1 MTKMSFIAEQLSA
14 RKIPPLGFENR
25 DPEVRRREIIDI
37 LSDHI
42 YGRTPDFQS
51 EVSASLTYCY
61 ENCFAGHS
69 RHCHY
74 TITVTTPSGPYT
86 FPLYLTY
93 PKSDQKVPLVIY
105 ISFDMNTP
113 SGFTPDEEIN
123 QRGVA
128 IAKFCYT
135 DITADRYDDFATGIA
150 PMFEREKG
158 AMNLWGKL
166 GMWAWAA
173 SRALDFLLTLGLFDT
188 KKIAVAGHSRLG
200 KAALWCGAQD
210 TRFQYVFSNNA
221 GCSGD
226 AVTRGKAGEDIGHIT
241 NVFGYWFCDKYK
253 EYSGDAIVNMPF
265 DQHYLLAAIAP
276 RHVAVGASS
285 LDKWA
290 DPESEFLC
298 CHASSP
304 AWEAYGMSGFIAP
317 TDGYTQAG
325 DSYSDGCIAFHNR
338 EGEHSFCRADWK
350 EYIDFLLK

>member
-1 MTKMSFIAEQLSA
+1 MSFIAEQLSA

-25 DPEVRRREIIDI
+25 DLEVRRREIIDI

-51 EVSASLTYCY
+51 EVSALLTYCY

-188 KKIAVAGHSRLG
+188 RV
-200 KAALWCGAQD
+200 C
-210 TRFQYVFSNNA
+210 F
-221 GCSGD
+221 
-226 AVTRGKAGEDIGHIT
+226 
-241 NVFGYWFCDKYK
+241 
-253 EYSGDAIVNMPF
+253 
-265 DQHYLLAAIAP
+265 
-276 RHVAVGASS
+276 
-285 LDKWA
+285 
-290 DPESEFLC
+290 
-298 CHASSP
+298 
-304 AWEAYGMSGFIAP
+304 
-317 TDGYTQAG
+317 
-325 DSYSDGCIAFHNR
+325 
-338 EGEHSFCRADWK
+338 
-350 EYIDFLLK
+350 